1 LSYDQLLKFCI
12 HVQYLTSSHLATPC
26 ECHYFNL
33 HLLATNLFDIQ
44 ASQPVGHAF
53 TGSD

>member
-1 LSYDQLLKFCI
+1 
-12 HVQYLTSSHLATPC
+12 
-26 ECHYFNL
+26 
-33 HLLATNLFDIQ
+33 LATNLFDIQ